1 MVESGQTA
9 QWWSATDEVSLTDEP
24 QSAGVQ
30 LLKQI
35 VLLFAMHLPRDRDP
49 SKFRDAKK

>member
-9 QWWSATDEVSLTDEP
+9 QWWSDTDEVSLTDES
-24 QSAGVQ
+24 QGAGVQ

-35 VLLFAMHLPRDRDP
+35 VLLFAMHLPALVT
-49 SKFRDAKK
+49 SKIQERI